1 MPAAYTHY
9 RFGRDV
15 LRLLPPETRQTIASH
30 RALYDIGLHGP
41 DIFFFYHP
49 LTDNA
54 VARMGHALHRQTGA
68 TVLRRMAALLSQ
80 APSEAATAYLYGF
93 LCHFALDSAC
103 HGYVGQ
109 MEALGVGHSLL
120 ETQLDRSYLVED
132 RLDPERVNPTGHLKP
147 SPEAARV
154 IAAFFPQV
162 TERAVEASVRD
173 MIRVQQLLLP
183 TSHAKRTMLQGAAR
197 LLKKDYVAGMVMPTR
212 ESLACR
218 QMVARLR
225 AMYEEALPVA
235 VSLIEDFPRLDH
247 SAYAYNFEGIRV
259 GEEEAP

>member
-15 LRLLPPETRQTIASH
+15 LRLLPPEKRQIIASH

-41 DIFFFYHP
+41 DIFFFYRP

-54 VARMGHALHRQTGA
+54 VARMGHSLHRQTGA
-68 TVLRRMAALLSQ
+68 TVLRRMAALLAQ
-80 APSEAATAYLYGF
+80 APSEAAAAYLYGF

-109 MEALGVGHSLL
+109 MEALGVGHALL

-132 RLDPERVNPTGHLKP
+132 RLDPERVNPTGHLRP

-162 TERAVEASVRD
+162 TEREVEASIRD

-183 TSHAKRTMLQGAAR
+183 TSQAKRAMLQGAAR
-197 LLKKDYVAGMVMPTR
+197 FLKKDFVAEMVMPAR

-218 QMVARLR
+218 QMVVRLR

-247 SAYAYNFEGIRV
+247 AAYAYNFEGIRT
-259 GEEEAP
+259 GEEEAR

>member
-15 LRLLPPETRQTIASH
+15 LRLLPPEKRQVISGH

-41 DIFFFYHP
+41 DIYFFYRP

-54 VARMGHALHRQTGA
+54 VARMGHSLHRQTGA
-68 TVLRRMAALLSQ
+68 TVLRRMAALLAQ

-132 RLDPERVNPTGHLKP
+132 RLDPERVNPTGHLRP

-162 TERAVEASVRD
+162 TEREVEASVRD

-197 LLKKDYVAGMVMPTR
+197 LLKKDYVAGMVMPAR

-218 QMVARLR
+218 QMVVRLR

-247 SAYAYNFEGIRV
+247 AAYAYNFEGIRT
-259 GEEEAP
+259 GEEEAR

>member
-15 LRLLPPETRQTIASH
+15 LRLLPPEKRQVISGH

-41 DIFFFYHP
+41 DIYFFYRP

-54 VARMGHALHRQTGA
+54 VARMGHSLHRQTGA
-68 TVLRRMAALLSQ
+68 TVLRRMAALLAQ

-132 RLDPERVNPTGHLKP
+132 RLDPERVNPTGHLRP

-162 TERAVEASVRD
+162 TEREVEASIRD

-183 TSHAKRTMLQGAAR
+183 TSQAKRTMLQGAAR
-197 LLKKDYVAGMVMPTR
+197 LLKKDYVAGMVMPAR

-218 QMVARLR
+218 QMVVRLR

-247 SAYAYNFEGIRV
+247 AAYAYNFEGIRT
-259 GEEEAP
+259 GEEDAR

>member
-15 LRLLPPETRQTIASH
+15 LRLLPPEKRQVISGH

-41 DIFFFYHP
+41 DIFFFYRP

-54 VARMGHALHRQTGA
+54 VARMGHSLHRQTGA
-68 TVLRRMAALLSQ
+68 TVLRRMAALLCQ

-162 TERAVEASVRD
+162 TEREVEASVRD

-197 LLKKDYVAGMVMPTR
+197 FLKKDYVAEMVMPTR

-225 AMYEEALPVA
+225 AMYEAALPVA

>member
-15 LRLLPPETRQTIASH
+15 LRLLPPEKRQIIASH

-41 DIFFFYHP
+41 DIFFFYRP

-54 VARMGHALHRQTGA
+54 VARMGHSLHRQTGA
-68 TVLRRMAALLSQ
+68 TVLRRMAALLAQ
-80 APSEAATAYLYGF
+80 APSEAAAAYLYGF

-162 TERAVEASVRD
+162 TEREVEASVRD

-197 LLKKDYVAGMVMPTR
+197 LLKKDYVAGMVMPAR

-218 QMVARLR
+218 QMVVRLR

-247 SAYAYNFEGIRV
+247 AAYAYNFEGIRT
-259 GEEEAP
+259 GEEEAR

>member
-1 MPAAYTHY
+1 
-9 RFGRDV
+9 
-15 LRLLPPETRQTIASH
+15 
-30 RALYDIGLHGP
+30 
-41 DIFFFYHP
+41 
-49 LTDNA
+49 
-54 VARMGHALHRQTGA
+54 MGHSLHRQTGA
-68 TVLRRMAALLSQ
+68 TVLRRMAALLCQ

-132 RLDPERVNPTGHLKP
+132 RLDPERVNPTGHLRP

-162 TERAVEASVRD
+162 TEREVEASVRD

-225 AMYEEALPVA
+225 AMYEAALPVA

>member
-15 LRLLPPETRQTIASH
+15 LRLLPPEKRQIIASH

-41 DIFFFYHP
+41 DIFFFYRP

-54 VARMGHALHRQTGA
+54 VARMGHSLHRQTGA
-68 TVLRRMAALLSQ
+68 TVLRRMASLLTQ

-162 TERAVEASVRD
+162 TEREVEASIRD

-183 TSHAKRTMLQGAAR
+183 TSQAKRAMLQGAAR
-197 LLKKDYVAGMVMPTR
+197 FLKKDFVAEMVMTAR
-212 ESLACR
+212 ESQACR

-225 AMYEEALPVA
+225 AMYEAALPVA

-247 SAYAYNFEGIRV
+247 AAYAYNFEGIRT
-259 GEEEAP
+259 GEEEAR

>member
-15 LRLLPPETRQTIASH
+15 LRLLPPEKRQVISGH

-41 DIFFFYHP
+41 DIYFFYRP

-54 VARMGHALHRQTGA
+54 VARMGHSLHRQTGA
-68 TVLRRMAALLSQ
+68 TVLRRMAALLAQ

-132 RLDPERVNPTGHLKP
+132 RLDPERVNPTGHLRP

-162 TERAVEASVRD
+162 TEREVEASIRD

-183 TSHAKRTMLQGAAR
+183 TSQAKRAMLQGAAR
-197 LLKKDYVAGMVMPTR
+197 LLKKDYVAGMVMPAR

-218 QMVARLR
+218 QMVVRLR

-247 SAYAYNFEGIRV
+247 AAYAYNFEGIRT
-259 GEEEAP
+259 GEEDAR

>member
-15 LRLLPPETRQTIASH
+15 LRLLPPEKRQIIASH

-41 DIFFFYHP
+41 DIFFFYRP

-54 VARMGHALHRQTGA
+54 VARMGHSLHRQTGA
-68 TVLRRMAALLSQ
+68 TVLRRMAALLAQ
-80 APSEAATAYLYGF
+80 APSEAAAAYLYGF

-154 IAAFFPQV
+154 IATFFPQV
-162 TERAVEASVRD
+162 TEREVEASVRD

-183 TSHAKRTMLQGAAR
+183 TSQAKRAMLQGAAR
-197 LLKKDYVAGMVMPTR
+197 FLKKDFVAEMVMTAR
-212 ESLACR
+212 ESQACR

-225 AMYEEALPVA
+225 AMYEAALPVA

-247 SAYAYNFEGIRV
+247 RAYAYNFEGIRV